1 MWRKKSLRAEPVR
14 VFVWHADAGLRSAW
28 SGADQWRGLVDAGH
42 REARAL
48 VGMLADLTVL
58 RILSSPSLR
67 CRQTVVPLARLQGL
81 DVEPCPA
88 LGRQVGPEAVLALLA
103 DPETESSVL
112 CTHRETLQSLFGWC
126 LPGGRAAVA
135 GAEDPMDM
143 AGVWILRGSVTDAEP
158 PRCEYAGSGA
168 ALLLQQGVAAVR

>member
-67 CRQTVVPLARLQGL
+67 CRQTVLPLALACGL
-81 DVEPCPA
+81 DVEPCWQLGPSAAAEDAMGLITDPA
-88 LGRQVGPEAVLALLA
+88 TA
-103 DPETESSVL
+103 SSV
-112 CTHRETLQSLFGWC
+112 
-126 LPGGRAAVA
+126 
-135 GAEDPMDM
+135 
-143 AGVWILRGSVTDAEP
+143 I
-158 PRCEYAGSGA
+158 
-168 ALLLQQGVAAVR
+168 